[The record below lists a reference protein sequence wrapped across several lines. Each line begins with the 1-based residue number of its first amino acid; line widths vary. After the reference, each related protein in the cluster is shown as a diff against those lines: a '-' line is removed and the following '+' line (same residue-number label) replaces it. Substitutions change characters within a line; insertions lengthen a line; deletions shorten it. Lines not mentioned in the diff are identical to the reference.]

1 MSEPLPDYS
10 FYRHIIDSLEQITA
24 PYMLIGGFV
33 AAALGSTRTTFD
45 IDIVVDLDEN
55 HIERL
60 VERYPLPRYCADPH
74 HIRECIRR
82 NTMFNLIDTEQGQKA
97 DLVPVGMNPRYREAL
112 ARRVRLSFEDVD
124 GSQFEAWA
132 ARPEDVIIGK
142 LLAWDEGRSFRH
154 ELDIRSILLFLYA
167 ELDPDLTAGFD
178 EITVDR
184 AAAQMG
190 PAAAHLWETLKAA
203 AELELKARRGR

>member
-10 FYRHIIDSLEQITA
+10 FYRHIIDSLEQIGA

-45 IDIVVDLDEN
+45 IDIVVDLDEI

-60 VERYPLPRYCADPH
+60 VERYPPPRYYADPH
-74 HIRECIRR
+74 HIRECIR
-82 NTMFNLIDTEQGQKA
+82 NDIMFNIIDAERGQKA
-97 DLVPVGMNPRYREAL
+97 DLVPVGMNALYRQAL
-112 ARRVRLSFEDVD
+112 GRRVRLSFEDVD
-124 GSQFEAWA
+124 GSHFEAWA
-132 ARPEDVIIGK
+132 ARPEDIIIGK

-167 ELDPDLTAGFD
+167 GLDPDLTAGFD
-178 EITVDR
+178 ETMVDR
-184 AAAQMG
+184 AAAQIG
-190 PAAAHLWETLKAA
+190 PAVAHLWETLKAA
-203 AELELKARRGR
+203 AELELRARRRR